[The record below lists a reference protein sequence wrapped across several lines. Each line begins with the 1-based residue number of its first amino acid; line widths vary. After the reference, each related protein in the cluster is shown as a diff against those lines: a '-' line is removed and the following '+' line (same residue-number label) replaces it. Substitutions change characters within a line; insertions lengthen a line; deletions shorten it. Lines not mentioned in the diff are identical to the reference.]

1 MGRVIALFLKGVDIM
16 AHLFV
21 IAGHGAGDCG
31 AVGYGYTEAE
41 RVRYLAARLAALG
54 GSNVTVADTNR
65 NWYADN
71 GIMSLNIPK
80 DYQILELHM
89 DSASASANGGHVIIK
104 EGYNPDQ
111 YDTAISNFIGNFFPG
126 RANKI
131 VGRNDLANVNR
142 AAYKGYS
149 YRLLE
154 NGFITNSGDLS
165 KFNNRTDELARGIL
179 SAFGISAIAPV
190 ASTDQIDGAI
200 KSGGTFQD
208 KEDAFG
214 SVSYQ
219 VHARD
224 IGWCNWQSDGKMAG
238 STGQNR
244 RIEAFRLNP
253 VGETNVVVHIKDIG
267 NKEYKNITKD
277 TILGTTGRNKRIESI
292 KITGK
297 DTCYLYK
304 VQQKNIGW
312 SDWMSNGEWAGTQGK
327 GLQIEAIEIKKT
339 MFTVNPHVQNRGWL
353 GDRAAET
360 VIGITGHNLRLEAF
374 KVNPG
379 DKRIGVKAH
388 IEGSGWKDYGVVTK
402 DTVIGTVGQN
412 KRIECLCFNG
422 DFQYRVHVQNS
433 GWTDWTKA
441 DGVSTLGT
449 VGQALRIEAIQF
461 R

>member
-1 MGRVIALFLKGVDIM
+1 MK
-16 AHLFV
+16 
-21 IAGHGAGDCG
+21 
-31 AVGYGYTEAE
+31 
-41 RVRYLAARLAALG
+41 
-54 GSNVTVADTNR
+54 
-65 NWYADN
+65 
-71 GIMSLNIPK
+71 K
-80 DYQILELHM
+80 
-89 DSASASANGGHVIIK
+89 
-104 EGYNPDQ
+104 
-111 YDTAISNFIGNFFPG
+111 
-126 RANKI
+126 
-131 VGRNDLANVNR
+131 NDLANVNR

-179 SAFGISAIAPV
+179 SAFGISAIALV

-208 KEDAFG
+208 KKDVFG

-224 IGWCNWQSDGKMAG
+224 IGWCNWQSDGRMAG

-277 TILGTTGRNKRIESI
+277 TIIGTTGQNKRIESI

-304 VQQKNIGW
+304 VQQKNVGW

-374 KVNPG
+374 KINPLNIEI
-379 DKRIGVKAH
+379 KAKAH
-388 IEGSGWKDYGVVTK
+388 IEGIGWKDYGMVTK
-402 DTVIGTVGQN
+402 DTVIGTTGQN
-412 KRIECLCFNG
+412 KRIECLCFDG
-422 DFQYRVHVQNS
+422 DFEYRVHVKNS

-449 VGQALRIEAIQF
+449 VGQALQIEAIQF

>member
-1 MGRVIALFLKGVDIM
+1 M
-16 AHLFV
+16 AHLYV

-41 RVRYLAARLAALG
+41 RVRALASRLSALG
-54 GSNVTVADTNR
+54 GGNVTVADMNR

-80 DYQILELHM
+80 DWQILELHM
-89 DSASASANGGHVIIK
+89 DSAGASAKGGHVIIK

-111 YDTAISNFIGNFFPG
+111 YDTALSNFIGNFFPG

-131 VGRNDLANVNR
+131 VEKNDLANVNR

-179 SAFGISAIAPV
+179 SAFGISAIALV

-208 KEDAFG
+208 KKDVFG

-224 IGWCNWQSDGKMAG
+224 IGWCNWQSGGKMAG

-277 TILGTTGRNKRIESI
+277 TILGTTGQNKRIEAI

-297 DTCYLYK
+297 DTPYIYR
-304 VQQKNIGW
+304 VHQKNIGW
-312 SDWMSNGEWAGTQGK
+312 TDWTFNGSWAGTKGK
-327 GLQIEAIEIKKT
+327 GLQIEAIEIMVAK
-339 MFTVNPHVQNRGWL
+339 FLVNPHVQNKGWL
-353 GDRAAET
+353 GERACENI
-360 VIGITGHNLRLEAF
+360 IGITGHNLRLEAF
-374 KVNPG
+374 KIDPLG
-379 DKRIGVKAH
+379 MTIKAKAH
-388 IEGSGWKDYGVVTK
+388 IEGIGWKDYGTVTK
-402 DTVIGTVGQN
+402 DTVIGTTGQN
-412 KRIECLCFNG
+412 KRIECLCFDG
-422 DFQYRVHVQNS
+422 DFEYRVHVKNS

-449 VGQALRIEAIQF
+449 VGQALQIEAIQF

>member
-1 MGRVIALFLKGVDIM
+1 M
-16 AHLFV
+16 AHLYV

-41 RVRYLAARLAALG
+41 RVRYLASRLSALG
-54 GSNVTVADTNR
+54 GNDVTVADTNR

-80 DYQILELHM
+80 DWQILELHM
-89 DSASASANGGHVIIK
+89 DSAGASAKGGHVIIK

-111 YDTAISNFIGNFFPG
+111 YDTALSNFIGNFFPG

-131 VGRNDLANVNR
+131 VKKNDLANVNR

-179 SAFGISAIAPV
+179 SAFGISAIALV

-208 KEDAFG
+208 KKDVFG

-224 IGWCNWQSDGKMAG
+224 IGWACWQSDGRMSG
-238 STGQNR
+238 TTGQNR
-244 RIEAFRLNP
+244 RIEAFRLIP
-253 VGETNVVVHIKDIG
+253 VGETDVVVHIKDVG
-267 NKEYKNITKD
+267 DKEYKNISKD
-277 TILGTTGRNKRIESI
+277 TILGTTGQNKRIEAI

-297 DTCYLYK
+297 DTPYIYR
-304 VQQKNIGW
+304 VHQKNIGW
-312 SDWMSNGEWAGTQGK
+312 TDWTFNGSWAGTKGK
-327 GLQIEAIEIKKT
+327 GLQIEAIEIMAAK
-339 MFTVNPHVQNRGWL
+339 FLVNPHVQNKGWL
-353 GDRAAET
+353 GARACENI
-360 VIGITGHNLRLEAF
+360 IGITGHKLRLEAF
-374 KVNPG
+374 KIDPLG
-379 DKRIGVKAH
+379 MTFKAKAH
-388 IEGSGWKDYGVVTK
+388 IEGIGWKDYGMVTK
-402 DTVIGTVGQN
+402 DTVIGTTGQN
-412 KRIECLCFNG
+412 KRIECLCFDG
-422 DFQYRVHVQNS
+422 DFEYRVHVENS

>member
-1 MGRVIALFLKGVDIM
+1 MV
-16 AHLFV
+16 HLFI

-31 AVGYGYTEAE
+31 AIGYGYTEAE
-41 RVRYLAARLAALG
+41 RVRALASRLQALG
-54 GSNVTVADTNR
+54 GGNVTVADMNR

-80 DYQILELHM
+80 DWQILELHM
-89 DSASASANGGHVIIK
+89 DSAGASAKGGHVIINSA
-104 EGYNPDQ
+104 YSADQ
-111 YDTAISNFIGNFFPG
+111 YDTALASFIGSFFPG
-126 RANKI
+126 RAKNI
-131 VGRNDLANVNR
+131 VPRSDLANPNR
-142 AAYKGYS
+142 AAARGYS

-154 NGFITNSGDLS
+154 NGFVTNPGDLN
-165 KFNNRTDELARGIL
+165 KFNGQMDDLARGIL
-179 SAFGISAIAPV
+179 NAFGISAIALV

-208 KEDAFG
+208 KKDVFG

-224 IGWCNWQSDGKMAG
+224 IGWFNWQSDGRMAG

-277 TILGTTGRNKRIESI
+277 TILGTTGQNKRIESI

-374 KVNPG
+374 KINPLNIEI
-379 DKRIGVKAH
+379 KAKAH
-388 IEGSGWKDYGVVTK
+388 IEGIGWKDYGTVNK
-402 DTVIGTVGQN
+402 DTVIGTTNEN
-412 KRIECLCFNG
+412 KRIECLCLKG
-422 DFQYRVHVQNS
+422 DFEYRVHIQNS

>member
-1 MGRVIALFLKGVDIM
+1 M
-16 AHLFV
+16 AHLYV

-41 RVRYLAARLAALG
+41 RVRYLASRLLALG

-80 DYQILELHM
+80 DWQILELHM
-89 DSASASANGGHVIIK
+89 DSAGTLAKGGHVIIK

-111 YDTAISNFIGNFFPG
+111 YDTALSNFIGNFFQG

-131 VGRNDLANVNR
+131 VGKNDLANVNR

-179 SAFGISAIAPV
+179 SAFGISAIALV
-190 ASTDQIDGAI
+190 ASIDQIDGAI

-208 KEDAFG
+208 KKDVFG
-214 SVSYQ
+214 SISYQ
-219 VHARD
+219 VNARD

-277 TILGTTGRNKRIESI
+277 TILGTTGQNKRIESI

-374 KVNPG
+374 KINPLNI
-379 DKRIGVKAH
+379 KVKAKAH
-388 IEGSGWKDYGVVTK
+388 IEGIGWKDYGMVTK
-402 DTVIGTVGQN
+402 DTVIGTTGQN
-412 KRIECLCFNG
+412 KRIECLCFDG
-422 DFQYRVHVQNS
+422 DFEYRVHVKNS

-441 DGVSTLGT
+441 DGTATLGT
-449 VGQALRIEAIQF
+449 VGQALQIEAIQF

>member
-1 MGRVIALFLKGVDIM
+1 M

-21 IAGHGAGDCG
+21 VAGHGAGDCG

-41 RVRYLAARLAALG
+41 RVRYLASRLLALG

-80 DYQILELHM
+80 DWQILELHM
-89 DSASASANGGHVIIK
+89 DSAGASAKGGHVIIK

-111 YDTAISNFIGNFFPG
+111 YDTALSNFIGNFFPG

-131 VGRNDLANVNR
+131 VGKNDLANVNR

-179 SAFGISAIAPV
+179 NAFGISAIALV

-208 KEDAFG
+208 KKDVFG

-277 TILGTTGRNKRIESI
+277 TILGTTGQNKRIESI

-374 KVNPG
+374 KINPLN
-379 DKRIGVKAH
+379 IEIEAKAH
-388 IEGSGWKDYGVVTK
+388 IEGIGWKDYGTVNK
-402 DTVIGTVGQN
+402 DTVIGTTNEN
-412 KRIECLCFNG
+412 KRIECLCLKG
-422 DFQYRVHVQNS
+422 DFEYRVHIQNS

-441 DGVSTLGT
+441 DGVATLGT

>member
-1 MGRVIALFLKGVDIM
+1 M

-41 RVRYLAARLAALG
+41 RVRYLAARLAVLG
-54 GSNVTVADTNR
+54 GSNVTVADTKR

-104 EGYNPDQ
+104 QGYNPDQ
-111 YDTAISNFIGNFFPG
+111 YDTAISNFIGKFFPG

-179 SAFGISAIAPV
+179 SAFGISAIALV

-208 KEDAFG
+208 KKDAFG

-253 VGETNVVVHIKDIG
+253 VGETDVTVHIKDIG
-267 NKEYKNITKD
+267 NKEYKNISKD
-277 TILGTTGRNKRIESI
+277 TILGTTGQNKRIEAI

-297 DTCYLYK
+297 DTPYIYR
-304 VQQKNIGW
+304 VHQKNIGW
-312 SDWMSNGEWAGTQGK
+312 TDWTFDGNWTGTKGK
-327 GLQIEAIEIKKT
+327 GLQIEAIEIMAAK
-339 MFTVNPHVQNRGWL
+339 FLVNPHVQNRGWL
-353 GDRAAET
+353 GERACENI
-360 VIGITGHNLRLEAF
+360 IGITGHNLRLEAF
-374 KVNPG
+374 KIDPLG
-379 DKRIGVKAH
+379 MTIKAKAH
-388 IEGSGWKDYGVVTK
+388 IEGIGWKDYGTVNK
-402 DTVIGTVGQN
+402 DTVIGTTNEN
-412 KRIECLCFNG
+412 KRIECLCLKG
-422 DFQYRVHVQNS
+422 DFEYRVHIQNS

-441 DGVSTLGT
+441 DGVATLGT

>member
-1 MGRVIALFLKGVDIM
+1 M
-16 AHLFV
+16 AHLFI

-111 YDTAISNFIGNFFPG
+111 YDTAISNFIGKFFPG

-154 NGFITNSGDLS
+154 NGFITNRGDLD
-165 KFNNRTDELARGIL
+165 KFNGKTDELARGIL
-179 SAFGISAIAPV
+179 NAFGISALAPLS
-190 ASTDQIDGAI
+190 ADQIDGAI

-208 KEDAFG
+208 KNDVFG

-244 RIEAFRLNP
+244 RIEAFRMIP
-253 VGETNVVVHIKDIG
+253 VGETDVTVHIKDIG
-267 NKEYKNITKD
+267 NREYKNITKD
-277 TILGTTGRNKRIESI
+277 TILGTTGQNKRIESI

-297 DTCYLYK
+297 DTCYLYR
-304 VQQKNIGW
+304 VQQKNVGW
-312 SDWMSNGEWAGTQGK
+312 SDWMSNGEWAGMQGK
-327 GLQIEAIEIKKT
+327 GLQIEAIEIKKA

-374 KVNPG
+374 KINPLNTEI
-379 DKRIGVKAH
+379 KAKAH
-388 IEGSGWKDYGVVTK
+388 IEGIGWKDYGTVTK
-402 DTVIGTVGQN
+402 DTVIGTTGQN
-412 KRIECLCFNG
+412 KRIECLCFEG
-422 DFQYRVHVQNS
+422 DFEYRVHVENS

-449 VGQALRIEAIQF
+449 VGQELRIEAIQF
-461 R
+461 KN